1 MKVFLGQMDVEKEL
15 SSWRFNGGNIKEKNF
30 LVVFKFNG
38 KLNVVMLAV

>member
-1 MKVFLGQMDVEKEL
+1 MA
-15 SSWRFNGGNIKEKNF
+15 NGGDIKEKNF